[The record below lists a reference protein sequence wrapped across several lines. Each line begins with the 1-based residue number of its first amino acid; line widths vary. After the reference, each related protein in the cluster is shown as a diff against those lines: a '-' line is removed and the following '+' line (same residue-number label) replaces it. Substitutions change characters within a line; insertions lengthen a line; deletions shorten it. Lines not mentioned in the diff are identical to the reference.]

1 MCFGFYPAKEF
12 QLFPGLGVYSG
23 IFAIYL
29 QCSSNESRTRT
40 ANVVFYILCLL
51 YIFSG
56 ATVVCDLLA
65 FIFGVSNDH
74 ICKNIILSSVLQ
86 LRMQALS
93 LQFEIDLT
101 PIYNRIKVV
110 QDTVNACCDFTSQSI
125 IVRVNH
131 SNRIC
136 HPLIHLII
144 KDLSLLDG
152 VGEKHSCRYCSFNLG
167 NHTLR
172 SVDLSSFD
180 KPILIYRLQLPG

>member
-1 MCFGFYPAKEF
+1 MCFSFHPAKEVR
-12 QLFPGLGVYSG
+12 LFPGLGVYSG

-93 LQFEIDLT
+93 LQLQSELQPILT
-101 PIYNRIKVV
+101 RIYAV
-110 QDTVNACCDFTSQSI
+110 QATVNACCDFTSQSI
-125 IVRVNH
+125 IVRINH
-131 SNRIC
+131 SNLNY
-136 HPLIHLII
+136 HPFIHL
-144 KDLSLLDG
+144 DLQRSIVVGSCGEKIFGSLLFLQSWQS
-152 VGEKHSCRYCSFNLG
+152 HS
-167 NHTLR
+167 
-172 SVDLSSFD
+172 
-180 KPILIYRLQLPG
+180 